1 MLAERFRA
9 RGWSAPV
16 VIGGTGGSGT
26 RVVAHLVRSL
36 GVALGANLNEAGDAI
51 EFGWLYDK
59 YVNPY
64 LTNRKVEV
72 DELETDLWRAIT
84 THLDP
89 AAHARWGWKNPRSIY
104 LLPLFDELIPGLTFV
119 HVIRNGLDM
128 ALSPNQNQLERH
140 GRAALG
146 AHADAFAPEVRSAL
160 LWQKVN
166 TAAAA
171 HGKRMPGRYFLMR
184 YEDVCADPSATLA
197 PLARALGLKEGISS
211 PEINQGQP
219 RWKSLEP
226 RRLEELRAR
235 IGGTLREFGY
245 PC

>member
-1 MLAERFRA
+1 MLAEQFRA

-26 RVVAHLVRSL
+26 RVVAQLVRGL

-51 EFGWLYDK
+51 EFGWLYDRH
-59 YVNPY
+59 VNRY
-64 LTNRKVEV
+64 LENQIDQEAF
-72 DELETDLWRAIT
+72 EADLARAIT
-84 THLDP
+84 SHLDP

-146 AHADAFAPEVRSAL
+146 VHADALAPEVRSAL

-171 HGKRMPGRYFLMR
+171 HGKRMPGRYFRLR
-184 YEDVCADPSATLA
+184 YEDVCADPQAS
-197 PLARALGLKEGISS
+197 
-211 PEINQGQP
+211 
-219 RWKSLEP
+219 
-226 RRLEELRAR
+226 
-235 IGGTLREFGY
+235 
-245 PC
+245 